1 MQFRFIDELEK
12 LQVVFKTENNTE
24 TTTRNDNK

>member
-12 LQVVFKTENNTE
+12 LQVVFKTENNAE